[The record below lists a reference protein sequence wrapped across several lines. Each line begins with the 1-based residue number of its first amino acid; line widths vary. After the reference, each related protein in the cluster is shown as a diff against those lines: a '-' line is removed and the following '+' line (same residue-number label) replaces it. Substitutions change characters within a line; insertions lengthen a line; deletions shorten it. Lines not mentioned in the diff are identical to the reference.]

1 MTQSCFHCG
10 QAIPEGDLVL
20 KPIDGEQQSFCCHG
34 CASVCEVIYESGM
47 QSFYQR
53 TPEGEL
59 LSPPPA
65 PNKDIELFDYDEVQ
79 EQYVNELGERR
90 EITLMSEAIHCAAC
104 VWLIEHTLAKTDGVL
119 MARVNFTNKQIKLRW
134 DNAQIKLSEIIKK
147 LNSIGYDATPYDASV
162 SEAATKKANRDLL
175 YRLGF
180 AGFAMMNVMWFSV
193 ALYTGAN
200 DDPEYRNYFH
210 WIQLVIA
217 TVTLAYSGQPF
228 LKGAWT
234 SLKSRTVGMDVSISL
249 GMLTTFFYSV
259 WVTVHP
265 ENVGDVYFDT
275 LIDFMFLLLIGRYLE
290 AISKNKAVDASRR
303 LMELQPKVARQLVDS
318 EQKIVPVRSLAKGM
332 QILVKPGEQF
342 PVDGCVVQG
351 ESLVNEAMLS
361 GESREVNK
369 QVGSK
374 VAAGTLNVDGSLI
387 IEVEAILQNTQLGRI
402 VHMVEEAQGSKAPI
416 QCTADKIMPWFVTV
430 TLTLA
435 VFSFVYWLFNADI
448 EFAIMTATAV
458 LIITCPCAFGLA
470 TPMAIAVAS
479 GVSARHGILVK
490 NGTVLETLRDM
501 QHFVFDKTGTLTK
514 GQMQLAGFTVAQG
527 ISPAG
532 EKSLWQAVASIEN
545 RSEHSLA
552 QAIVKSI
559 CEQQSWKLNDLEEV
573 SAFRAFPGKGVVGQ
587 VKAEIWHIGTARWLE
602 SEQVDLPLDLL
613 AQAKARAHQAQTA
626 VWVAK
631 DKQVQG
637 VLFLEDEIRE
647 DALALIER
655 LKSQGKQVTLLSGD
669 SQVVAEQV
677 AQKLGGMNVIAEVL
691 PEDKNEQIR
700 ALQQQRQKVVMIGDG
715 INDAPALVRAD
726 VGIALGSGTDVS
738 MESADIVLMN
748 NQLLAVDTAV
758 ALSNRTLRT
767 VKQNI
772 ASSIAYNIIMVPL
785 AMSGALTPLIA
796 AITMPLSSLVVIG
809 NAARIRGF
817 FSHKAM
823 KKRQQSWS
831 KSAENSQRPDYLKE

>member
-1 MTQSCFHCG
+1 MPQTCFHCG
-10 QAIPEGDLVL
+10 QAIPEGDLIL
-20 KPIDGEQQSFCCHG
+20 KPIEGEERSFCCHG

-65 PNKDIELFDYDEVQ
+65 PNKDIEFYDYDEVQ
-79 EQYVNELGERR
+79 EQYVNELGDRR
-90 EITLMSEAIHCAAC
+90 EITLMSETIHCAAC
-104 VWLIEHTLAKTDGVL
+104 VWLIEHTLAKTDGIL

-134 DNAQIKLSEIIKK
+134 DNSKVKLSDIIKT

-180 AGFAMMNVMWFSV
+180 AGFAMMNAMWFSV

-200 DDPEYRNYFH
+200 EDPEYRNYFH

-217 TVTLAYSGQPF
+217 TITLAYSGKPF
-228 LKGAWT
+228 FQGAMT
-234 SLKSRTVGMDVSISL
+234 SLKGRTVGMDVSISL
-249 GMLTTFFYSV
+249 GMLTTYLYSV
-259 WVTVHP
+259 WVTLHP

-303 LMELQPKVARQLVDS
+303 LMELQPKVARSLQDG
-318 EQKIVPVRSLAKGM
+318 EEKIVPVRALIKGM

-342 PVDGCVVQG
+342 PVDGQVIKG
-351 ESLVNEAMLS
+351 EGLVNESMLS
-361 GESREVNK
+361 GESREVRK
-369 QVGSK
+369 QTGSK
-374 VAAGTLNVDGSLI
+374 VAAGTLNVDGSMRV
-387 IEVEAILQNTQLGRI
+387 EVESILQNTQLGRI

-430 TLTLA
+430 TLSLA
-435 VFSFVYWLFNADI
+435 AFSFVFWLFNADI

-501 QHFVFDKTGTLTK
+501 DHFVFDKTGTLTK
-514 GQMQLAGFTVAQG
+514 GKMQLAGFEAENHL
-527 ISPAG
+527 SPAG
-532 EKSLWQAVASIEN
+532 KKATFKAVASIEN

-552 QAIVKSI
+552 QALVDSI
-559 CEQQSWKLNDLEEV
+559 CQREDLRVSQLQEV
-573 SAFRAFPGKGVVGQ
+573 EHFKAFPGKGVTGTVEGE
-587 VKAEIWHIGTARWLE
+587 KWHIGTARWFEEEGIEL
-602 SEQVDLPLDLL
+602 SFDLREHTLQR
-613 AQAKARAHQAQTA
+613 AQKAQTA

-631 DKQVQG
+631 NAKVQG
-637 VLFLEDEIRE
+637 VLYLEDELRE
-647 DALALIER
+647 DAVELIAR
-655 LKSQGKQVTLLSGD
+655 LKAQGKQVTLLSGD
-669 SQVVAEQV
+669 LQVVAQQV
-677 AQKLGGMNVIAEVL
+677 AEKLGGMNVIAEVL
-691 PEDKNEQIR
+691 PEDKNTTIQG
-700 ALQQQRQKVVMIGDG
+700 LQSNGEKVVMIGDG

-748 NQLLAVDTAV
+748 NQLLSVDTAI

-809 NAARIRGF
+809 NAARIRSF
-817 FSHKAM
+817 FS
-823 KKRQQSWS
+823 KKSMRNRQAVHQVSE
-831 KSAENSQRPDYLKE
+831 SAESSKAPLV